1 MRALL
6 VRSGGFG
13 GLTRTWR
20 AELPGLSPEGEA
32 RLREAAG
39 AAGFFALPTVLPG
52 TPAPD
57 AFQYLLTIED
67 GQGSHAVR
75 FDDASAGE
83 ELLTLVEVVQDLSG
97 G

>member
-1 MRALL
+1 MRAVL

-20 AELPGLSPEGEA
+20 AEPPGLSPEGEA
-32 RLREAAG
+32 RLRGAAG
-39 AAGFFALPTVLPG
+39 AAGFLALPTVRQG
-52 TPAPD
+52 DPAPD

-67 GQGSHAVR
+67 GPGSHAVR

-83 ELLTLVEVVQDLSG
+83 ELLALVELVQDLSEG
-97 G
+97 